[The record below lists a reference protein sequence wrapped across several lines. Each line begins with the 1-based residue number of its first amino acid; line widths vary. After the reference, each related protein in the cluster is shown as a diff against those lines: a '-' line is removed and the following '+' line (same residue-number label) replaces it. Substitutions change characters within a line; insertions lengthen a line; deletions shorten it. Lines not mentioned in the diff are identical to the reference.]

1 MEKTRQSKSNNSF
14 FLFQLAE
21 KRQAMVDEIAAKNLQ
36 IEEQNRTTIETFKE
50 KHREEIERFEREIDE
65 LKVKKRTK
73 QKFLESFRFDDSD
86 QTTKI

>member
-1 MEKTRQSKSNNSF
+1 
-14 FLFQLAE
+14 
-21 KRQAMVDEIAAKNLQ
+21 MVDEIAAKNLQ